1 MATKKR
7 PARPKREMKADRLL
21 GHQASV
27 QEIQCDYALAP
38 FDRMA
43 RAMELKWGIGV
54 LEELVSPETA
64 MKFGS
69 AMAKMNEAIN
79 SGDPEMTA
87 ARAAVCI
94 RGLEAMDREATGSG
108 AAPASDDVWIVE
120 ADGHQFGLMRDARAW
135 QRVQDKHPNIE
146 LVSNREMVLAL
157 LQYRGSVAR
166 EALEIAR
173 KSFPDA
179 EITAINTKAGRD
191 DLNDQIPW

>member
-1 MATKKR
+1 M
-7 PARPKREMKADRLL
+7 L
-21 GHQASV
+21 GHQASM

-43 RAMELKWGIGV
+43 RTMELKWGIGV

-87 ARAAVCI
+87 ARAAVCM

-157 LQYRGSVAR
+157 LQYKQSVVKASIDAAKKHFPNA
-166 EALEIAR
+166 EVTEIR
-173 KSFPDA
+173 KSKESLDD
-179 EITAINTKAGRD
+179 EI
-191 DLNDQIPW
+191 PF